1 LDDFRPAI
9 SFLLPRRNSSGPR
22 MSPFK
27 PIVLLLVGLHV
38 LLGSASAAVENARP
52 NIVFIMVDDHSYLA

>member
-1 LDDFRPAI
+1 
-9 SFLLPRRNSSGPR
+9 

-52 NIVFIMVDDHSYLA
+52 NIVFILADDHSYLA